1 MVQVFINQFLEKDGR
16 ANLAALANGA
26 MAQSM
31 FARSANRRFRPTDP
45 ESGGVAADGGEPSGF
60 PSELAQV

>member
-1 MVQVFINQFLEKDGR
+1 MVQVFINQFLERDGR

-26 MAQSM
+26 MARANGAMAQCM

-45 ESGGVAADGGEPSGF
+45 KSGGVAADGGEP
-60 PSELAQV
+60 

>member
-26 MAQSM
+26 MAPWM
-31 FARSANRRFRPTDP
+31 FARSVNRRFQPTDP
-45 ESGGVAADGGEPSGF
+45 ESGGVAADGAEP
-60 PSELAQV
+60 